1 MKLYAVLFLTVSLT
15 LGEIFIYPKVK
26 TKLRNKFTYISLCL
40 CYVLLVSVVAAGINI
55 SEHGG
60 VLTKQEIKQMVV
72 VLITTPIEFSIIFL
86 GLRNKLSVSSVFAI
100 IFAFDAAYKFV
111 AGRIEEGNMAILQ
124 LSVALIYKMVKFI
137 KQRKQCK
144 NP

>member
-26 TKLRNKFTYISLCL
+26 TKLKSKFTYISLYL

-86 GLRNKLSVSSVFAI
+86 GLRNKLSVSSVFTI
-100 IFAFDAAYKFV
+100 IFVFDAVYKFV

-124 LSVALIYKMVKFI
+124 LSVVLIYKMVKFI

>member
-55 SEHGG
+55 SEHGV

-124 LSVALIYKMVKFI
+124 LLVVLIYKIVKFI
-137 KQRKQCK
+137 RQRKQSK
-144 NP
+144 NS